1 MSNQILLFMPAIEN
15 GGIEKNFLWLTNK
28 LKKKIIILKFYI
40 ITQTMTFFFKNF
52 SNDAIELRFF
62 NFFFKK
68 E

>member
-40 ITQTMTFFFKNF
+40 MLKQ
-52 SNDAIELRFF
+52 
-62 NFFFKK
+62 
-68 E
+68 